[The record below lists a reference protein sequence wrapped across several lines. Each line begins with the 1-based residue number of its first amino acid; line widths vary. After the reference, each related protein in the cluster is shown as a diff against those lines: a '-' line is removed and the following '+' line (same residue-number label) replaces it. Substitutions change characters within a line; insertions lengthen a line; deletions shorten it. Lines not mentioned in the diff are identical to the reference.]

1 MSKRFSEVGL
11 LSPRWVSRDT
21 QLPGGLWS
29 RSHGFGAVYPAP
41 PRLPVGL
48 VQASLQR
55 LLISLQSKG
64 AGAKNP
70 NASFCS
76 LPPII
81 IPPPPTSRVLPRG
94 LAFCPLKHYRLRIA
108 RGEGLGARSW
118 LLQTAQFRVRG
129 RRTGVQSL

>member
-1 MSKRFSEVGL
+1 MSKRFSEIGP
-11 LSPRWVSRDT
+11 LSPRWVSRNT

-48 VQASLQR
+48 VQASVQR
-55 LLISLQSKG
+55 LLISIHSKG

-81 IPPPPTSRVLPRG
+81 
-94 LAFCPLKHYRLRIA
+94 PLSPS
-108 RGEGLGARSW
+108 SW
-118 LLQTAQFRVRG
+118 TCFLSTKTHT
-129 RRTGVQSL
+129 TGSGSP